1 MRLDKYLADMGFIS
15 RKDAK
20 QIIKNKRVKVNGNV
34 VVKSDFNVNLSD
46 EVLVDDK
53 IIDYVE
59 FEYIILN
66 KPSGYVSANT
76 DNKYPTVLELVNSK
90 RKDLFI
96 VGRLDLDTE
105 GLLLITNDGELSHRL
120 ISPKYHVNK
129 KYYVELEQPL
139 ISNAKEILEA
149 PMELDDFVTK
159 GSVFEKIN
167 ETSAYLNIHEGKYH
181 QVKRMFEKIGNK
193 VTYLKRVEFSF
204 LNLDNLEISKWRYL
218 SQEEINKLK
227 KEVSLDTKGE

>member
-20 QIIKNKRVKVNGNV
+20 QIIKNKRVKVNGNI
-34 VVKSDFNVNLSD
+34 VVKSDFNVNLTD
-46 EVLVDDK
+46 KVLVDDE

-76 DNKYPTVLELVNSK
+76 DNKYPTVLELVNSR

-129 KYYVELEQPL
+129 KYYVELEFPL
-139 ISNAKEILEA
+139 VSNAKEILEA
-149 PMELDDFVTK
+149 PMELDDFITK

-167 ETSAYLNIHEGKYH
+167 ETSAYLSIHEGKYH
-181 QVKRMFEKIGNK
+181 QVKRMFEKINNK

-227 KEVSLDTKGE
+227 KEVSLDVKGE